1 MRTGTAIS
9 VVAHV
14 TAVTA
19 CLLLAGVRPFDPTTA
34 EAISVDIVAPDEA
47 PPPPKEPEKA
57 HDTPQLPELNFAEKP
72 PQPAAKAPAAATP
85 PSQPTPSSP
94 SPPSPAPA
102 NQSVASQAVAP
113 PQTTEQPAPQP
124 AVPAAEPDI
133 TERYGTMFSLP
144 DPKSGD
150 GFDATASAPAD
161 VTRED
166 AAAMRAHLKT
176 CSILPSSISPT
187 DKVRIVLRV
196 SLLPNGQLAA
206 EPLLI
211 EASASKAGPA
221 LMRGAMDALTK
232 CQPYSMLPAERY
244 QQWRMLDL
252 SFTPQDFKRG

>member
-14 TAVTA
+14 AAVTA

-57 HDTPQLPELNFAEKP
+57 PETLQLPELNFSEKP
-72 PQPAAKAPAAATP
+72 QQPEVKAPAAAPPP
-85 PSQPTPSSP
+85 PSQPTPP
-94 SPPSPAPA
+94 SPPPV
-102 NQSVASQAVAP
+102 NQSVASRAITP
-113 PQTTEQPAPQP
+113 PQATEQPAPQP
-124 AVPAAEPDI
+124 VVPTAEPDI
-133 TERYGTMFSLP
+133 TERYGTLFSLP

-161 VTRED
+161 IARED

-176 CSILPSSISPT
+176 CSILPSSISPS

-196 SLLPNGQLAA
+196 SLLPSGNLAA

-221 LMRGAMDALTK
+221 LMRGAMEALAK